1 MYYTVMRRGVAAQE
15 VVFALAV
22 GNNGGHVDVSLDL
35 FLDDVTWHY
44 AFYSKNRVV
53 PIERVPIAVRSSMR
67 IKEDDA
73 LYRYVIIDN
82 VNPDQNFWM
91 ITYRSGK

>member
-35 FLDDVTWHY
+35 FLDDVT
-44 AFYSKNRVV
+44 
-53 PIERVPIAVRSSMR
+53 
-67 IKEDDA
+67 
-73 LYRYVIIDN
+73 
-82 VNPDQNFWM
+82 
-91 ITYRSGK
+91 